1 MDDNKVQQ
9 DFSHLRARE
18 RVFDK
23 RDLLLGSVSAPV
35 QIPPDGMHVD
45 LSWLKRN
52 FQGKTAFCGE
62 HAGTHLKAILDYAA
76 SNGTVIGRKNPR
88 YGAIKLKDPNSPV
101 CDGFAIDA
109 GTDMRSIFKWL
120 QKVGAD
126 DFEPLENDVT
136 LPGATYCNPS
146 FVTPAMDALAAMSK
160 ISNYAFGD
168 TDYASLCQYAWNSK
182 AVLLLVRCDDG
193 FWGTSAPTFTTP
205 KYGHFVTMYDY
216 DATGIWVIDSAEPD
230 DAFALKHIAKQYITQ
245 AFIVESGTAVEISPE
260 VQKQLAQF
268 QPAPIP
274 QNIAPTQQ
282 NVWLLTQIA
291 KVYQVILN
299 LINPK
304 VGSGSTSMKSI
315 YNGWISKTNWSA
327 VVLVVVTVAQA
338 AVPFM
343 SQNVQDIVTAI
354 LGALIVIFHV
364 QGVNKAAQSSAAL
377 GQAVSGQ

>member
-1 MDDNKVQQ
+1 
-9 DFSHLRARE
+9 
-18 RVFDK
+18 
-23 RDLLLGSVSAPV
+23 
-35 QIPPDGMHVD
+35 
-45 LSWLKRN
+45 
-52 FQGKTAFCGE
+52 
-62 HAGTHLKAILDYAA
+62 
-76 SNGTVIGRKNPR
+76 
-88 YGAIKLKDPNSPV
+88 
-101 CDGFAIDA
+101 
-109 GTDMRSIFKWL
+109 
-120 QKVGAD
+120 
-126 DFEPLENDVT
+126 
-136 LPGATYCNPS
+136 
-146 FVTPAMDALAAMSK
+146 
-160 ISNYAFGD
+160 
-168 TDYASLCQYAWNSK
+168 
-182 AVLLLVRCDDG
+182 
-193 FWGTSAPTFTTP
+193 
-205 KYGHFVTMYDY
+205 MYDY